1 MQTNGKLVRAL
12 GALTAALIALVV
24 AGCGGGGGSSSNSGS
39 GGNGSGGTTPVA
51 ANQVAITVARGT
63 SGAVNIPT
71 VSVTI
76 CAPGTT
82 TCQTIDNIQVD
93 TMSYGLRIVNTAAA
107 TVLGS
112 LPIETDASG
121 NQIAECTV
129 FADGFTWGS
138 VRKADVTIGSKT
150 AGSLPIAIVGD
161 MGASTVPTACS
172 SAGAAEN
179 TVSALGANGI
189 LGIGVAPYDCGA
201 ACVSSVPS
209 SPSTPPYYVCPNG
222 ANCTATTM
230 ALAQQVTTP
239 VVKFASDNNGVVLTM
254 APVSSGGQATA
265 TGTITFGINTQ
276 TNNALTG
283 ATTYGT
289 DGAGDV
295 NATVNGAA
303 GFAFFDSGSNGFFFN
318 DTTLAKCASPNSTF
332 YCPSA
337 STTRSV
343 PISNASG
350 STASTTVTMAI
361 ANANTIFTN
370 STNNGWFAFDNLGG
384 DLGFTNVVDFGMPF
398 FYGRTVFF
406 GYDQT
411 ASGAGTQTPYVAF

>member
-1 MQTNGKLVRAL
+1 MQTNSKLVRAL
-12 GALTAALIALVV
+12 GALAAVSMALVV
-24 AGCGGGGGSSSNSGS
+24 AGCGGGGGSSSSSGS
-39 GGNGSGGTTPVA
+39 SGTGGGTTPVA
-51 ANQVAITVARGT
+51 ANQVAITVAHGT

-93 TMSYGLRIVNTAAA
+93 TMSYGLRIANTAAA

-112 LPIETDASG
+112 LPIETDSGG

-129 FADGFTWGS
+129 FADGYTWGS

-161 MGASTVPTACS
+161 MDASTVPTACS
-172 SAGAAEN
+172 NTGTAEN

-189 LGIGVAPYDCGA
+189 LGIGVAPYDCGS

-209 SPSTPPYYVCPNG
+209 SPSTPPYYACPNG
-222 ANCTATTM
+222 VSCQPTTI

-254 APVSSGGQATA
+254 AAVSSGGQATA

-276 TNNALTG
+276 ANNALTG
-283 ATTYGT
+283 VTTYGT
-289 DGAGDV
+289 NAVGVV
-295 NATVNGAA
+295 NATFNGSA
-303 GFAFFDSGSNGFFFN
+303 GSAFFDSGSNGFFFG
-318 DTTLAKCASPNSTF
+318 DATLAKCPSPNSTF
-332 YCPSA
+332 YCPPS
-337 STTRSV
+337 STTRTV
-343 PISNASG
+343 GISNASG

-370 STNNGWFAFDNLGG
+370 STNNGWFAFNNLAG
-384 DLGFTNVVDFGMPF
+384 DLGTSGVVDVGMPF